1 MSYLINANLLIVSL
15 KFSKQKH
22 FICFEINKIT
32 KKLVKHF
39 ELITS
44 QILKRNLNLK
54 RIHISSS
61 VKFNKY
67 SIIK

>member
-1 MSYLINANLLIVSL
+1 MSYLINANLLIVSS
-15 KFSKQKH
+15 KTSKQKH
-22 FICFEINKIT
+22 LICFEINKIT
-32 KKLVKHF
+32 KKLVKYF

-54 RIHISSS
+54 RICISSS